1 MTVTSKYAS
10 TQVRRK
16 EMKLSKMMNKHKKI
30 LKISKKKKTDK
41 EIRKVKRK
49 IAEA

>member
-1 MTVTSKYAS
+1 
-10 TQVRRK
+10 
-16 EMKLSKMMNKHKKI
+16 MMNKHKKI